1 MHHVIPDG
9 MIESKKSLCTC
20 IDHCRIGSLEM
31 KLAPNTVGKL
41 DHCRIG
47 SLETPAFGFVKELFG
62 SLPHRQLRNI
72 GLGVTNAVDLIT
84 AA

>member
-1 MHHVIPDG
+1 
-9 MIESKKSLCTC
+9 
-20 IDHCRIGSLEM
+20 M